1 MNFSVPAGFLLATGV
16 IVYLLADSISNPWVI
31 LSKHAFVCVVGGTL
45 ASAFI
50 CCRFSFLFQMGRVF
64 LMTVTGKRR
73 DELFTALKEIVGL
86 AETLNE
92 GGKIGDKIDT
102 TKTPFLKELLKLSE
116 EAGLE
121 NEEFEEVVEKRLE
134 QQNERYKRDAYLFK
148 TIGKFPPAFG
158 LVGTSV
164 GMIALLQGLGA
175 EDAFQKIGPAMSI
188 ALVATFYGLIFANFV
203 LIPMGENLH
212 LAAEDDLTMRRI
224 VADGVRLLRERR
236 HPLLVQEY
244 LISYLPPG
252 ERGRVKSEVSGG
264 SARAK
269 AA

>member
-1 MNFSVPAGFLLATGV
+1 MNFSVPAGFLLAAGV
-16 IVYLLADSISNPWVI
+16 VVYLLADGVANPWVV

-45 ASAFI
+45 AAAFI
-50 CCRFSFLFQMGRVF
+50 CCRFSFLFQMGKVF
-64 LMTVTGKRR
+64 LLTVSGKRR
-73 DELFTALKEIVGL
+73 DQLFVALREIIAYAEL
-86 AETLNE
+86 LNE
-92 GGKIGDKIDT
+92 GGKIRDRLEQT
-102 TKTPFLKELLKLSE
+102 QTPFLKELLKLSE

-121 NEEFEEVVEKRLE
+121 NDEFDEVVEKRLE

-158 LVGTSV
+158 LIGTSV

-175 EDAFQKIGPAMSI
+175 EDAFQRIGPAMSI
-188 ALVATFYGLIFANFV
+188 ALVATFYGLVIANFL
-203 LIPMGENLH
+203 LIPIGEHLH

-224 VADGVRLLRERR
+224 VADGVRLLREGR

-244 LISYLPPG
+244 LISYLPPA
-252 ERGRVKSEVSGG
+252 ERGKVTNEVTGG

>member
-1 MNFSVPAGFLLATGV
+1 MNMSVPAGFLLAAGV
-16 IVYLLADSISNPWVI
+16 IFFLLHDGIANPWVM
-31 LSKHAFVCVVGGTL
+31 LSSHAFVCVVGGTL

-50 CCRFSFLFQMGRVF
+50 CCRFSFLFQMGKVF
-64 LMTVTGKRR
+64 MLTVSGKRR
-73 DELFTALKEIVGL
+73 DQLFVALKEIITY
-86 AETLNE
+86 AEHLNE
-92 GGKIGDKIDT
+92 GGKLSEKMDST
-102 TKTPFLKELLKLSE
+102 QTPFLKELLRLSE

-121 NEEFEEVVEKRLE
+121 DAEFEDVVEKRLE

-148 TIGKFPPAFG
+148 AIGKFPPAFG

-164 GMIALLQGLGA
+164 GMIALLQGLGG
-175 EDAFQKIGPAMSI
+175 EDAFAKIGPAMSI
-188 ALVATFYGLIFANFV
+188 ALVATFYGLILANCV

-244 LISYLPPG
+244 LISYLPPA
-252 ERGRVKSEVSGG
+252 ERGKVKSEVSGG
-264 SARAK
+264 NARAK

>member
-1 MNFSVPAGFLLATGV
+1 MNYSVPAGFVLAAGV
-16 IVYLLADSISNPWVI
+16 IFFLLHDGIANPWVM
-31 LSKHAFVCVVGGTL
+31 LSSHAFVCVVGGTL

-50 CCRFSFLFQMGRVF
+50 CCRFSFLYQMFRVF
-64 LMTVTGKRR
+64 MMTITGKRR
-73 DELFTALKEIVGL
+73 DELFNALKEIVGL
-86 AETLNE
+86 AELLNE
-92 GGKIGDKIDT
+92 GGKILDKVET
-102 TKTPFLKELLKLSE
+102 TKTPFLREVLKLSE
-116 EAGLE
+116 EAGLTD
-121 NEEFEEVVEKRLE
+121 EEFEEVVEKRLE

-164 GMIALLQGLGA
+164 GMIALLQGLGG
-175 EDAFQKIGPAMSI
+175 EDAFSRIGPAMSI

-203 LIPMGENLH
+203 LIPIGENLH

-252 ERGRVKSEVSGG
+252 ERGKVKSEVSGG
-264 SARAK
+264 SSRAK